1 MAEHTEQSLRIVLV
15 GKTGSGKS
23 ATGNT
28 ILGKRIFESRIAAQA
43 VTKTCQRASRE
54 WKGRELVVVDTPG
67 LFDNKENLL
76 TTCSEISKCVI
87 CSCPGPHAIVL
98 VMQLGRFT
106 EEEQRTV
113 ALIKALFGEPAMKYM
128 IILFTR
134 KDELMGQGQLLE
146 DFLEAADWNLK
157 KIIRECG
164 NRFYAFDNTPKTEKE
179 SQVEGLVGLIET
191 MVQGNGGSFFSDAI
205 YKDTEKRLRREAEIL
220 RKTYADELE
229 EKKKRVEENYT
240 NKSKEEKEKEMELL
254 NRKYEEKLSNVRE
267 EAESNTF
274 EKLLA
279 SIFKKLSEI
288 WHMFWS

>member
-28 ILGKRIFESRIAAQA
+28 ILGKRIFDSRVAAQA

-67 LFDNKENLL
+67 LFDDKEKLT

-87 CSCPGPHAIVL
+87 RSLPGPHAIVL
-98 VMQLGRFT
+98 VMQLCRFT

-164 NRFYAFDNTPKTEKE
+164 NRFYAFDNTPEAEKE

-205 YKDTEKRLRREAEIL
+205 YEDTEKRLRREAEIL
-220 RKTYADELE
+220 RKTYEDELE
-229 EKKKRVEENYT
+229 EKKKRVEEKYT
-240 NKSKEEKEKEMELL
+240 NKSKEEKEKEMDLL

-267 EAESNTF
+267 EAENNTLQ
-274 EKLLA
+274 KLLA
-279 SIFKKLSEI
+279 GILEKLSEI
-288 WHMFWS
+288 